1 MSRSNVNSINTNAV
15 STLLKFHSSGRIV
28 LPRLAIWLILGNTSF
43 HVAANNPAPV
53 KKPNTPGIR

>member
-1 MSRSNVNSINTNAV
+1 
-15 STLLKFHSSGRIV
+15 V

-53 KKPNTPGIR
+53 IKPRTPGMR